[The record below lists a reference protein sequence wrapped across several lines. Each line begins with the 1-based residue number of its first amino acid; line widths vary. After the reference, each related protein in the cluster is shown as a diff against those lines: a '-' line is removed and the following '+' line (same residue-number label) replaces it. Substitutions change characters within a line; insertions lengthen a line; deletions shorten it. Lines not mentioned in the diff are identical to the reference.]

1 MRYAVVALLA
11 GFAAGCSHPVV
22 PADGGRA
29 PQDPSVRRI
38 SVRME
43 DDSVRLGKAIFDE
56 TPKYAAGYVGNA
68 LSCNDCHIQS
78 GTAAFAAPMI
88 GLPGLFPMFNQRAGR
103 VISLNDR
110 IQECFV
116 RSENGHPLAE
126 DGREM
131 RALVAYIEWISA
143 GYGRGQKFSGRGF
156 VKLPTSEASAAR
168 GEGVYREH
176 CAPCHGADGAGAPP
190 IIPAL
195 WGPLSYN
202 DAAGMNTVPK
212 MAAFV
217 QHNMPQ
223 NHPGTLAPQDAFDVA
238 AFVHTKPRP
247 RFNSQYAKY

>member
-1 MRYAVVALLA
+1 MRYTLIAALLWLV
-11 GFAAGCSHPVV
+11 AGCSRSV
-22 PADGGRA
+22 PPAA
-29 PQDPSVRRI
+29 SEPPSQQARVTRI
-38 SVRME
+38 SDLRE
-43 DDSVRLGKAIFDE
+43 DDPIRQGRAIFDE

-103 VISLNDR
+103 VISLHDR

-116 RSENGHPLAE
+116 RSENGHPLPE
-126 DGREM
+126 DGPEM
-131 RALVAYIEWISA
+131 RALVSYIEWLST
-143 GYGRGQKFSGRGF
+143 GHQRGRPFPGRGF
-156 VKLPTSEASAAR
+156 VKLPAAEPDAAHGSAI
-168 GEGVYREH
+168 YREQ
-176 CAPCHGADGAGAPP
+176 CAPCHGSEGSGAPP

-195 WGPLSYN
+195 WGPQSYN

-223 NHPGTLAPQDAFDVA
+223 NHPGTLPPQDAYDVA
-238 AFVHTKPRP
+238 AFIHAKPRP
-247 RFNSQYAKY
+247 RFNPLYAKY